1 MSSPADFYAKEF
13 LRLYESR
20 YGQPYPYTNP
30 PRHSYAKM
38 LVVFYPTFAMES
50 YEEIM
55 DYLGSVSSSDYP
67 LLEEGLYDPI
77 GEYGAIEVYNE
88 LVKDTPGSVPED
100 EARYTSDLLVH
111 HYSLYDIP
119 ADEMYPSSM
128 RNKRQ
133 VLLAMNRNGTYML
146 RFADDPSNRPSTL
159 YLAQA
164 TNAAHV
170 FAKSKAAMSH
180 PKYPRFWDACK
191 RYFVRSGYSDV
202 ADAAGRMPDF
212 VSVDECKKFVK
223 TLEKQGRQLTWF
235 KSILGLSGSR
245 SKWAT
250 CFDTLLT
257 TTDPSSRDNAEA
269 VASEVML
276 AEAFNDLC
284 EVPMKDRYLHPLR
297 SCFIEG

>member
-133 VLLAMNRNGTYML
+133 VLLAMNRNPTYML
-146 RFADDPSNRPSTL
+146 RFFEDPSIRPSTVFVVT
-159 YLAQA
+159 A
-164 TNAAHV
+164 TMAERV
-170 FAKSKAAMSH
+170 FRNSKASKDH
-180 PKYPRFWDACK
+180 PSYPRFWNAC
-191 RYFVRSGYSDV
+191 REYF
-202 ADAAGRMPDF
+202 
-212 VSVDECKKFVK
+212 
-223 TLEKQGRQLTWF
+223 
-235 KSILGLSGSR
+235 SR
-245 SKWAT
+245 STYDHIRQAAEAMPKYEDTEARETFKKSLMKSKYIDFFKDVIFLSRRKEKWAESFNGIVQAT
-250 CFDTLLT
+250 NPRPD
-257 TTDPSSRDNAEA
+257 DHVAA